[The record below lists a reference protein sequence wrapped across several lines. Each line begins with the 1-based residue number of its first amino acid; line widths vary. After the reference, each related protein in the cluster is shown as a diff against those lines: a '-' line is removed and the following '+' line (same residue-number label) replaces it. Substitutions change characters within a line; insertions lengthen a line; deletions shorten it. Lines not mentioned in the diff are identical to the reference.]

1 MFPYIISLVRLVK
14 GTFSVERLRNDKYH
28 IFSKTFIYCRN
39 QFAED
44 GFRKNLSYER
54 RTVHICLMF
63 LSVTNIVRLIKRD
76 FFGEKSRNKKYH
88 TFLKTFIRRRN
99 RFVEDGF
106 WKNLP
111 YERRTVHIL
120 TYVSL
125 STNIVRLIKRDFF
138 GEEIKKRKI
147 SYILKNLYS
156 SS

>member
-54 RTVHICLMF
+54 RTVHIFLMF
-63 LSVTNIVRLIKRD
+63 LSVTNVVRLIKRD

-106 WKNLP
+106 
-111 YERRTVHIL
+111 
-120 TYVSL
+120 
-125 STNIVRLIKRDFF
+125 
-138 GEEIKKRKI
+138 
-147 SYILKNLYS
+147 
-156 SS
+156 